1 MGLTPAMQQFMEIKN
16 KYKDCI
22 VFFRMGDFYETFY
35 DDAKIVSKALD
46 ITLTKRRMKNSNKG
60 IPLAG
65 IPYHAL
71 DTYLAKMVN
80 QGFKVVIVEQLEDPK
95 KAKGVVK
102 RGVVRIVTP
111 GTVIEE
117 NMLTKNN
124 NFIASVFI
132 GEKIGLSFVDIS
144 TGEFVVTEISENNL
158 LDELKKKSPNEVL
171 FPTSYENSE
180 IHHHLKDQYYITLR
194 SDVDYYIENAKE
206 NLKNKFKV
214 ESLDG
219 FGLKN
224 KEFAISSC
232 GAMISYLNETQRNS
246 LDHLNTIKFF
256 STKDFML
263 LDNTTIKNLELI
275 NKENSLLNVL
285 DNTMT
290 SMGSRMLKQFIL
302 NPLIKKEKIELRL
315 LAVEELKNKP
325 FILEDLRD
333 LLKNIADLERLIS
346 RINYG
351 NANPRDLLQ
360 LQGSL
365 ELVPRFIKIL
375 NETESG
381 LLGKLSEL
389 KVLREVTSLIDE
401 SIIDEPPA
409 IITEGNFIK
418 DLYNEELDRYREISR
433 NAKSILREIEEKERI
448 ETGIKSL
455 KIRYNRIFG
464 YFIDVTK
471 TNLSLVPSHYI
482 KKQTLVNSER
492 FITDELKEL
501 EDQILHAT
509 ENIVKIEQELY
520 GEIIEKIKKFTKDIQ
535 ENANKLALLDVI
547 CNFTKISIM
556 NNYVKPMIFENYK
569 LKLVECRHPIV
580 EKLTD
585 FIPNDLS
592 INVENRMMIITGPN
606 MAGKSI
612 FMKQIALNIIM
623 AQIGCY
629 VPCDFAE
636 VSIVDKVF
644 SRTGA
649 SDDITTGQSTFM
661 VEMTQAAYILNNATE
676 NSFIILDEIGRGT
689 STYDGV
695 AIAWAVVEHITKKIQ
710 CKTLFA
716 THYHVLNNLEKEISG
731 IKNYNIAVEESKDNI
746 IFLRKIIEGGTD
758 KSYGIHV
765 AKIAGMPKE
774 VIQKSKE
781 IQFKLEKDDEIS
793 EKIIVETRKSQEID
807 NVNEEIEETE
817 RLIKS
822 KQLRLDQ
829 I

>member
-471 TNLSLVPSHYI
+471 TNLSLIPSHYI

>member
-275 NKENSLLNVL
+275 NKENSLLSVL

-471 TNLSLVPSHYI
+471 TNLSLIPSHYI

-612 FMKQIALNIIM
+612 FIKQIALNIIM

>member
-275 NKENSLLNVL
+275 NKENSLLSVL

-492 FITDELKEL
+492 FITDE
-501 EDQILHAT
+501 
-509 ENIVKIEQELY
+509 
-520 GEIIEKIKKFTKDIQ
+520 
-535 ENANKLALLDVI
+535 
-547 CNFTKISIM
+547 
-556 NNYVKPMIFENYK
+556 
-569 LKLVECRHPIV
+569 
-580 EKLTD
+580 
-585 FIPNDLS
+585 
-592 INVENRMMIITGPN
+592 
-606 MAGKSI
+606 
-612 FMKQIALNIIM
+612 
-623 AQIGCY
+623 
-629 VPCDFAE
+629 
-636 VSIVDKVF
+636 
-644 SRTGA
+644 
-649 SDDITTGQSTFM
+649 
-661 VEMTQAAYILNNATE
+661 
-676 NSFIILDEIGRGT
+676 
-689 STYDGV
+689 
-695 AIAWAVVEHITKKIQ
+695 
-710 CKTLFA
+710 
-716 THYHVLNNLEKEISG
+716 
-731 IKNYNIAVEESKDNI
+731 
-746 IFLRKIIEGGTD
+746 
-758 KSYGIHV
+758 
-765 AKIAGMPKE
+765 
-774 VIQKSKE
+774 
-781 IQFKLEKDDEIS
+781 
-793 EKIIVETRKSQEID
+793 
-807 NVNEEIEETE
+807 
-817 RLIKS
+817 
-822 KQLRLDQ
+822 
-829 I
+829 

>member
-275 NKENSLLNVL
+275 NKENSLLSVL

-471 TNLSLVPSHYI
+471 TNLSLIPSHYI

>member
-275 NKENSLLNVL
+275 NKENSLLSVL